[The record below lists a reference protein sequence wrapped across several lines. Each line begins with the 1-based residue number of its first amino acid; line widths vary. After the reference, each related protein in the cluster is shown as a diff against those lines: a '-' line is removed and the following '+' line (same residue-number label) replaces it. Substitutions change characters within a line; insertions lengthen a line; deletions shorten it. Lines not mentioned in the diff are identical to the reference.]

1 MLLAGAV
8 MLVRRGGR
16 REGVVG
22 GEVLV
27 DEDNVDV
34 VIMSDLL
41 KEITE
46 KLQLNYRD
54 VTKLSAFYPGD
65 FRSKMQVL
73 RNWQF
78 WIL

>member
-1 MLLAGAV
+1 

-16 REGVVG
+16 REGGVG

-65 FRSKMQVL
+65 FRSKM
-73 RNWQF
+73 
-78 WIL
+78 